1 MVQEELIARN
11 TVFFFFNMSVHRQ
24 GELLEPHA
32 SMTST
37 IHDIREILCQT
48 KTTLDDF
55 MMAGQM

>member
-11 TVFFFFNMSVHRQ
+11 TVFFFNMSVHRQ

-37 IHDIREILCQT
+37 IHDIPEILYQT